1 MTDSTPDNPRRSY
14 RLPFTVPTWMI
25 YTMVFMVV
33 ASWIPLALIAKARAT
48 KSPVPRIHIFQ
59 DMDAQPRFGPQS
71 FAGAD
76 AAQLNEDYGDL
87 FLDKRGMRPPVPG
100 TVARNE
106 HAGPQDDDHLFRG
119 YKTGEDL
126 KPILK
131 KLGDADDAPEII
143 DPDTFLVGYPETV
156 KLSKELL
163 ERGRQRY
170 EIYCALC
177 HGSAGY
183 GDGPVQRRIASASE
197 TAGML
202 GQASPAAGWVPPRN
216 LHQPSVVPIKEGRLF
231 HVISEGIG
239 TMRGY
244 KSQVPVA
251 DRWAIVAYVKMLQ
264 ASQNV
269 PADYADGLGIKV
281 EDLPIGEKPEKKV
294 AVEAGA
300 EPTPDPDW
308 IDDPALIAKG
318 KTLFTTKICSTCH
331 QVDPAVPAPAGEAL
345 KATKFI
351 GKFWHEKRTVILGAG
366 GPEAEVFFDWP
377 YVDESIEKPM
387 AKLLKGSVPGM
398 APLPTTED
406 ERKALAAYLK
416 SLSE

>member
-1 MTDSTPDNPRRSY
+1 MTDTTPDSPRKSY

-25 YTMVFMVV
+25 YTLVFMVV
-33 ASWIPLALIAKARAT
+33 ASWIPLALIAKARSM
-48 KSPVPRIHIFQ
+48 KSAKPRIHIIQ

-106 HAGPQDDDHLFRG
+106 HAGPQDDDHYFRG
-119 YKTGEDL
+119 YKTNDEL

-131 KLGDADDAPEII
+131 KLGDEPDAAEIS
-143 DPDTFLVGYPETV
+143 DPATFLGGLPGAV
-156 KLSKELL
+156 KLDRALL

-170 EIYCALC
+170 DIYCALC
-177 HGSAGY
+177 HGTAGY
-183 GDGPVQRRIASASE
+183 GDGSVQRYITSANE
-197 TAGML
+197 TAAML
-202 GQASPAAGWVPPRN
+202 GTPAAPAAGWVPPRN
-216 LHQPSVVPIKEGRLF
+216 LHQPNVVDYNEGRLF
-231 HVISEGIG
+231 HIVSEGAG

-244 KSQVPVA
+244 KQQISVA
-251 DRWAIVAYVKMLQ
+251 DRWAIVAYVKVLQ

-269 PADYADGLGIKV
+269 SAQYAATLGVKV
-281 EDLPIGEKPEKKV
+281 DDFDIGPKPVKKI
-294 AVEAGA
+294 VEVGDEAA
-300 EPTPDPDW
+300 PDPDW
-308 IDDPALIAKG
+308 IDDPAMIAKG
-318 KTLFTTKICSTCH
+318 KTLFATKICSTCH
-331 QVDPAVPAPAGEAL
+331 QADPAIPAPAGDAL

-351 GKFWHEKRTVILGAG
+351 GKFWHEKRTVTKGPG
-366 GPEAEVFFDWP
+366 GEEMDVFFDWP
-377 YVDESIEKPM
+377 YVDESIANPM
-387 AKLLKGSVPGM
+387 AKIVKGSVPGM

-406 ERKALAAYLK
+406 ERKALAAYIK